1 MLRRPIPT
9 TNPATARPQAQ
20 RTLVLC
26 GGSNGSHVLAADIGR
41 RPGWRVRVLTSRPQA
56 WAREIACT
64 EQIHRSDRFPLLGTR
79 GVDYRGGID
88 GAFAWEDAAEALRG
102 ADVVVLSCPVQA
114 HRAILERVLPA
125 LDPDRPVIVGTLFA
139 QAGFDWLLRDL
150 TRRLPAPRRAA
161 YFGIQRFPL
170 LCKTQEYGRSV
181 ALYGRFA
188 RIYAAI
194 TATDEALRERARA
207 TLGELFE
214 RPVVEVPS
222 FLCCT
227 LNMSNQLLHPGI
239 AWGHFRDYVPGE
251 TVYPK
256 RVRFYGDLNKGGV
269 QGMEAIYRD
278 LHRLTRELADFTGQ
292 PLLDFLGVDP
302 LMRWAVRLRTRV
314 LHRRGIDGLGPLRH
328 LEELFGPLTFRNN
341 RRLRDL
347 YAPMLPSPDGRGF
360 IPDVRS
366 RFWTDDIPHGL
377 CVLAGLGRAL
387 GTPTP
392 RIDALIRD
400 HQAMMGRRYL
410 VGDALGPD
418 WKDTSA
424 PQRYGVSDRAGLRE
438 LLCRPI
444 AAREEPTRGRA
455 AGA

>member
-1 MLRRPIPT
+1 MTRRTTPQDPT
-9 TNPATARPQAQ
+9 KAPPGAT

-26 GGSNGSHVLAADIGR
+26 GGSAGSHVLAADIGR
-41 RPGWRVRVLTSRPQA
+41 RPGWRVRVLTSRPDA
-56 WAREIACT
+56 WARAITCT
-64 EQIHRSDRFPLLGTR
+64 EQLHRSDRFPLLGTR
-79 GVDYRGGID
+79 GVDFRGGVD
-88 GAFAWEDAAEALRG
+88 GVYAWEDAAEALRG
-102 ADVVVLSCPVQA
+102 ADVVVLSCPVAA
-114 HRAILERVLPA
+114 HRSILERVLPG
-125 LDPDRPVIVGTLFA
+125 LDPARPVLLGTLFA

-150 TRRLPAPRRAA
+150 GRRLPTPRRAA

-170 LCKTQEYGRSV
+170 LCKVQEYGRSV

-194 TATDEALRERARA
+194 EATHPELRAAAAA
-207 TLGELFE
+207 TLGELFA

-251 TVYPK
+251 TVYPA
-256 RVRFYGDLNKGGV
+256 RVRFYGDLSRDGV
-269 QGMEAIYRD
+269 RGMEAIYRD
-278 LHRLTRELADFTGQ
+278 LHRLTRELAELTGA
-292 PLLDFLGVDP
+292 PLLDYLGVDP

-314 LHRRGIDGLGPLRH
+314 LHRRGVDGLGPLRH
-328 LEELFGPLTFRNN
+328 LEEFFGPLTFRNN

-347 YAPMLPSPDGRGF
+347 YAPMLPSADGRGF
-360 IPDVRS
+360 VPDVTS
-366 RFWTDDIPHGL
+366 RFWTDDVPHGL

-400 HQAMMGRRYL
+400 HQAIMGRSYL
-410 VGDALGPD
+410 VGDDLGPD

-424 PQRYGVSDRAGLRE
+424 PQRYGASDRAGLRA
-438 LLCRPI
+438 LLCAPRG
-444 AAREEPTRGRA
+444 AAASDARA
-455 AGA
+455 AAQV